1 MYYVWKSYYSKFSIQ
16 NLEITK
22 AFNYSTC
29 ESMQSMDNVISSG
42 PAATLWEL
50 VNMDITLQ
58 PDIWEEACMYQFF
71 LEIDYFKGWPLK
83 D

>member
-16 NLEITK
+16 NLETTK

-58 PDIWEEACMYQFF
+58 PDIWEEACMYRFF
-71 LEIDYFKGWPLK
+71 FGNRLF
-83 D
+83 